1 MPKILIPTDFSDNA
15 NKAVSYAVS
24 LFGSESSYMLVNGY
38 EVPHSGATM
47 LISIADILE
56 KDALQLLNDT
66 RRKLISE
73 VPELN
78 GKVDVRAE
86 LGTADV
92 AIRKVLNT
100 QDFDV
105 VVMGTKGA
113 SGLKEVLIG
122 SVAANVIGDVKVPV
136 IAVPADTK
144 IESPKKILFAADDQC
159 LIEGKLPDA
168 LHQLANGI
176 DAEVLI
182 VNVVPEGEGKH
193 VGSSDAQQGRDSGAF
208 EGVKHSIHYIESD
221 DVNEG
226 IEKFVQQQDV
236 NMVAMVTRKN
246 DLFSRLFGQSNTK
259 AMAMHTRIPLFAFH

>member
-1 MPKILIPTDFSDNA
+1 MPNILIPTDFSDNA

-24 LFGSESSYMLVNGY
+24 LFGEESNYMLVNGY

-56 KDALQLLNDT
+56 KDALQLLNET
-66 RRKLISE
+66 RERLISTI
-73 VPELN
+73 PGLN

-86 LGTADV
+86 LGSADV

-100 QDFDV
+100 QDFDM

-136 IAVPADTK
+136 IAVPANTK
-144 IESPKKILFAADDQC
+144 IEWPKKILFAADDQC

-168 LHQLANGI
+168 LHQLANDM

-182 VNVVPEGEGKH
+182 VNVVPEGEGNH
-193 VGSSDAQQGRDSGAF
+193 VGSSEAQLGRSSGAF

-226 IEKFVQQQDV
+226 IEKFIQKQDV
-236 NMVAMVTRKN
+236 NMVAMVTRKD
-246 DLFSRLFGQSNTK
+246 DLFSRLFGRSNTK